1 MRPMSLTKY
10 AAILLVL
17 VSGLTACASAPP
29 SDQTNAC
36 AIFDENRGWYRSAS
50 RAERKWGVPIE
61 VQLAFIRKESSF
73 DRKARP
79 ARGTFLW
86 VLPGRRPSSALGYAQ
101 ALDGTWDEYRQK
113 TGNRSASRKNFA
125 DATDFIGWY
134 VDSSARRAGISRDDA
149 YSQYLAYHEGAG
161 GYIRGSYKRK
171 PEVRRRASVLATMA
185 SKYEAQLKRCEGRFR
200 RDIPFVPFI

>member
-1 MRPMSLTKY
+1 MSLTKLT
-10 AAILLVL
+10 ALFLILVT
-17 VSGLTACASAPP
+17 GLSACASTPP

-36 AIFDENRGWYRSAS
+36 AIFAENRSWYRATSK
-50 RAERKWGVPIE
+50 AERKWGVPIE

-79 ARGTFLW
+79 ERGKFLW
-86 VLPGRRPSSALGYAQ
+86 VLPGKRPSSALGYAQ
-101 ALDGTWDEYRQK
+101 ALDGTWEEYRKK
-113 TGNRSASRKNFA
+113 TGNRTASRKNFA

-161 GYIRGSYKRK
+161 GYMRGSWKRK
-171 PEVRRRASVLATMA
+171 PEVRRRASVVATMA

-200 RDIPFVPFI
+200 RDIPLVPFI